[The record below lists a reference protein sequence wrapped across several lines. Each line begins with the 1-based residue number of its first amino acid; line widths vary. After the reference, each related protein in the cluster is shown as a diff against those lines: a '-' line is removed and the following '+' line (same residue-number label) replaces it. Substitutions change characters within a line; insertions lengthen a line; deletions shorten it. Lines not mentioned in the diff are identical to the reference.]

1 MTGPVLRAEVEDS
14 MRLLALFFLLC
25 PLAALAER
33 EFHAVGVYQGYEET
47 DGQLHGPRA
56 RVLVDRP
63 GADVT
68 LVLLSYAPIRWWVE
82 TTPGTRI
89 ETIQLGGHQPERS
102 EVRLDGIPFPEITR
116 RRELRSVHQPHG
128 SGFRRLTR
136 AGTGLG
142 FDGLSSFSGDYTA
155 RPEGYILDRVDPADP
170 ALRPDALAGRV
181 AMRGSVPP
189 AFRPWIDLGDE
200 DPIAGVRFGD
210 DGFRITSET
219 GAVRHVPITLD
230 VPVVSWPV
238 PRAAHDPR
246 RGILWGASS
255 GGDGVLYRYDTR
267 AETWSATSLEG
278 RDVHSLIHDSGRD
291 RPIFATGGVQP
302 DLIVTRDPSGAE
314 QSVAIDPETLPG
326 YTDLYDYGNG
336 RPPRL
341 VLLAA
346 TETEVLARAR
356 SDIRMTDPLAAPAFR
371 MWTIHL
377 RSGRARLVAYDGP
390 FKRAAD

>member
-1 MTGPVLRAEVEDS
+1 
-14 MRLLALFFLLC
+14 MRLLALLFLLC

-33 EFHAVGVYQGYEET
+33 EFHAVGVYEGYEET
-47 DGQLHGPRA
+47 GGQLHGPRA

-68 LVLLSYAPIRWWVE
+68 LLLLSHEPIRWWVE

-102 EVRLDGIPFPEITR
+102 EVRLDGVPFPEITR
-116 RRELRSVHQPHG
+116 RPALYAAWQPYG
-128 SGFRRLTR
+128 SEFRRLTR

-142 FDGLSSFSGDYTA
+142 FDGLSSFAGDYTA
-155 RPEGYILDRVDPADP
+155 RPDGYILDRVDPADP
-170 ALRPDALAGRV
+170 VLRPDALAGRV

-189 AFRPWIDLGDE
+189 AFRPWIDLGGE
-200 DPIAGVRFGD
+200 DPIAGARFAD

-219 GAVRHVPITLD
+219 GAVRHIPITLD

-238 PRAAHDPR
+238 PRAAHDLR

-267 AETWSATSLEG
+267 AGTWSATSLDG
-278 RDVHSLIHDSGRD
+278 RDVQSLIHDAGRD
-291 RPIFATGGVQP
+291 RLILATGISQP
-302 DLIVTRDPSGAE
+302 TSIVTRAPSGAE
-314 QSVAIDPETLPG
+314 QSVAIHPETLPG

-336 RPPRL
+336 RAPEL

-346 TETEVLARAR
+346 TENEVLARAR
-356 SDIRMTDPLAAPAFR
+356 SEIRMTGRPPAAAFR
-371 MWTIHL
+371 MWAIDL
-377 RSGRARLVAYDGP
+377 RSGQARLMAYDGP